1 MTGLNM
7 QDFKE
12 ALKGNHEIEF
22 LYKDKEFVNQPEK
35 RGESAYLVIW
45 QSGNNAICIAER
57 LLPGDGQI
65 SDEDIDFLL
74 SQRCFAGQSFSDV
87 ERDIVISLVY

>member
-22 LYKDKEFVNQPEK
+22 LYKDKEILKIADDLPKE
-35 RGESAYLVIW
+35 A
-45 QSGNNAICIAER
+45 GNLKINAI
-57 LLPGDGQI
+57 P
-65 SDEDIDFLL
+65 
-74 SQRCFAGQSFSDV
+74 
-87 ERDIVISLVY
+87 